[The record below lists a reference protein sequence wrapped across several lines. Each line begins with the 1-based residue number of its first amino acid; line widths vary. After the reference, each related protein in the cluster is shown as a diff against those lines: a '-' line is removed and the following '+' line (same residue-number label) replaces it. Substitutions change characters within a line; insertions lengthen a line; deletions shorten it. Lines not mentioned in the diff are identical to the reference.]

1 MSRRKKIEETTLRTL
16 TAGRLKPWD
25 EIHDIHTDSVISLG
39 GTELRICQVPG
50 HTPGSIVILETRENY
65 LFTGDAIGSV
75 VEAVIAARTAVGL
88 FVPEIEA
95 VAQRLTLVGAGK
107 VDDHGRAAADGAARA
122 RFKIV
127 GRGGVADVEI
137 KMRVGVDKAREEQL
151 AADVHDGGPVR
162 GQMFADLDDGFPVD
176 QKIGDTGTGCGD
188 DGAAF
193 E

>member
-1 MSRRKKIEETTLRTL
+1 MDARNTAVFFQLLQGIEHILIADHHGRVGHIHLERWDTGCKHGGDLRLDTF
-16 TAGRLKPWD
+16 
-25 EIHDIHTDSVISLG
+25 
-39 GTELRICQVPG
+39 VPVVDG
-50 HTPGSIVILETRENY
+50 H
-65 LFTGDAIGSV
+65 

-122 RFKIV
+122 GFKIV

-162 GQMFADLDDGFPVD
+162 GQMFADLDDAFPVD